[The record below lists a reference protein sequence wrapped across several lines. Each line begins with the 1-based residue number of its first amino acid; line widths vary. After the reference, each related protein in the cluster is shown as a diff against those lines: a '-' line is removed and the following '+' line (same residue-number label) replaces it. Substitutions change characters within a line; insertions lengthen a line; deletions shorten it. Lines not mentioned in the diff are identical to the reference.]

1 MKHLDKVTAGSLV
14 VALGIIYG
22 DIGTS
27 PLYTFKAIIGNRPI
41 EETIVLGGIS
51 CIFWTLLIQTTVKYV
66 WLTLKADN
74 QGEGG
79 IFSLYS
85 LVKRY
90 GKKMV
95 IPTMIGAAALLADGM
110 ITPAVSVTSAIEGLT
125 KINGMEHLSVIPI
138 VIAIISTV
146 FFLQR
151 FGSQKMGNAFGPLMT
166 IWFVLL
172 FVLGI
177 NQIWDNPFVLKA
189 LNPYYAYDL
198 LSNYPNGFWLLGA
211 VFLCTTGAEALY
223 SDLGHCGKKNIR
235 LTWGFVKLCLMVNY
249 LGQAAWLLSQGSD
262 HLMGRN
268 PFFELMPNWF
278 LLPGIIIATI
288 AAVIASQALIT
299 GSYTLINEAIN
310 LNFWP
315 RVAVKQPSEMK
326 GQIYI
331 PSVNLILWIG
341 CISMILY
348 FQTSSKMEAAYGLA
362 ITLAM
367 MMTTYLLS
375 FFLRYKLRWNKVVVL
390 SLLLVFIL
398 LEVSFFVANVIK
410 FQEGGYM
417 TVIIGGVLWMVM
429 YVSYYGRKLNMG
441 FTKSVDLANYS
452 HKLVE
457 LSNDYEIPKVA
468 THLVYLT
475 KIERQNG
482 VELKVMQSIFDRKP
496 KRADVYW
503 FLHINR
509 TNEPYT
515 QNYEVFELVDDK
527 VIKIVLNIGFRI
539 QPRTELYFQQIIEDL
554 IANEELNM
562 HLRNNVSSKYNTAI
576 DFKFILLEKY
586 LSVDNEFR
594 LKEGLIL
601 KIYFFLK
608 RFELKI
614 EKAFGIDRSDFS
626 IESVPLVY
634 HPVFLAGLKRKE
646 SGPL

>member
-1 MKHLDKVTAGSLV
+1 MKHIDKVTAGSLV

-51 CIFWTLLIQTTVKYV
+51 CIFWTLLIQTTIKYV

-125 KINGMEHLSVIPI
+125 KIKGLEDISVIPI
-138 VIAIISTV
+138 VIAIISAV

-151 FGSQKMGNAFGPLMT
+151 FGSQKMGKTFGPIMT
-166 IWFVLL
+166 IWFILL
-172 FVLGI
+172 FILGM
-177 NQIWDNPFVLKA
+177 NQIVENPFVLQA
-189 LNPYYAYDL
+189 LNPFYAVDL
-198 LSNYPNGFWLLGA
+198 LSAYPGGFWLLGA

-223 SDLGHCGKKNIR
+223 SDLGHCGRKNIR
-235 LTWGFVKLCLMVNY
+235 LTWGLVKLCLMVNY

-268 PFFELMPNWF
+268 PFFEVMPDWF
-278 LLPGIIIATI
+278 LIPGIIIATF

-315 RVAVKQPSEMK
+315 RVAVKQPSDLK

-331 PSVNLILWIG
+331 PSINVILWLG

-367 MMTTYLLS
+367 IMTTYLLS
-375 FFLRYKLRWNKVVVL
+375 FFLRYKVRWNKIVVF
-390 SLLLVFIL
+390 SLMSIFLLI
-398 LEVSFFVANVIK
+398 EISFFIANAVK

-417 TVIIGGVLWMVM
+417 TVLIGGVLLVVM
-429 YVSYYGRKLNMG
+429 YVSYYGRKLNMR
-441 FTKSVDLANYS
+441 FTKTVDLSQYYD
-452 HKLVE
+452 KLVE
-457 LSNDYEIPKVA
+457 LSNDKEIPKLA

-475 KIERQNG
+475 KVDRRDG
-482 VELKVMQSIFDRKP
+482 VELKVVQSIFDRKP

-503 FLHINR
+503 FFS
-509 TNEPYT
+509 Y
-515 QNYEVFELVDDK
+515 Q
-527 VIKIVLNIGFRI
+527 
-539 QPRTELYFQQIIEDL
+539 
-554 IANEELNM
+554 
-562 HLRNNVSSKYNTAI
+562 
-576 DFKFILLEKY
+576 
-586 LSVDNEFR
+586 
-594 LKEGLIL
+594 
-601 KIYFFLK
+601 
-608 RFELKI
+608 
-614 EKAFGIDRSDFS
+614 SD
-626 IESVPLVY
+626 
-634 HPVFLAGLKRKE
+634 
-646 SGPL
+646 

>member
-125 KINGMEHLSVIPI
+125 KIKQFENISVIPI
-138 VIAIISTV
+138 VLAIISTV

-249 LGQAAWLLSQGSD
+249 LGQAAWLLSQGND

-278 LLPGIIIATI
+278 LLPGIIVATV
-288 AAVIASQALIT
+288 AAIIASQALIT

-315 RVAVKQPSEMK
+315 RVAVKQPSELK

-331 PSVNLILWIG
+331 PSINVILWIG
-341 CISMILY
+341 CVSMILY
-348 FQTSSKMEAAYGLA
+348 FQTSAHMEAAYGLA

-367 MMTTYLLS
+367 LMTTFLLS
-375 FFLRYKLRWNKVVVL
+375 FFLRYKLRWNKVVVIC
-390 SLLLVFIL
+390 LLTIFIII
-398 LEVSFFVANVIK
+398 EVAFFIANVIK

-417 TVIIGGVLWMVM
+417 TVIIGGLLLLVM
-429 YVSYYGRKLNMG
+429 YVSYFGRKLNMR
-441 FTKSVDLANYS
+441 FTKSVDLLSYAD
-452 HKLVE
+452 KMVE
-457 LSNDYEIPKVA
+457 LSNDKEIPKLA

-475 KIERQNG
+475 KIDRRDG

-515 QNYEVFELVDDK
+515 HNYEVFELVDDK
-527 VIKIVLNIGFRI
+527 VIKVVLNIGFRI

-594 LKEGLIL
+594 LKEGIIL
-601 KIYFFLK
+601 KLYFFLK
-608 RFELKI
+608 RFAQKA
-614 EKAFGIDRSDFS
+614 EKAFGLDRSDVS

-634 HPVFLAGLKRKE
+634 HPVPLEGLKRK
-646 SGPL
+646 